1 MRKWIISAAALLLA
15 ALLLVLCTPLG
26 LPATAEL
33 EPVAAQKDS
42 DTLYLTENRTM
53 QSRIYTADEKGRV
66 REVYQEGRRGD
77 GLVTSITQLACGSD
91 GVYFIRQT
99 CREGSLA
106 SSDWQLCLLEEDGT
120 VTELGGGEDAL
131 QMRVTGLGV
140 SSGTIRVAG
149 VDSPGRAVVCALP
162 ESGGDWDI
170 QIVGDMGRVVA
181 AQPDGDALLVQ
192 LGEGGALRIS
202 SAGAATVLEAYPQIQ
217 FPGQISI
224 SFSARLACKW
234 DFLAAAV
241 IAVAVVLVL
250 ALAVRRSTQAKTLAL
265 RTACLTGVCLF
276 ITLLVVTAALVA
288 GTGGLRTGENMDGAV
303 SLTQSRA
310 RLLEQAGP
318 EAVLQED
325 FYGSVEAA
333 ALEQLMGTG
342 DELYAV
348 SGGEATVAL
357 SRQAVW
363 GSSAAENL
371 TGASL
376 ELMDQVLREESAGA
390 VTIRSGGRQIIVS
403 AAPVS
408 ANGVLVGVL
417 VSRTAAELSL
427 GDMVSLL
434 GVVGSLLGGLFLVS
448 LLLIYLFLRRT
459 TRPVAAI
466 TEQMK
471 AVSEGNLRPAPI
483 SKRRDELGELNRA
496 MQEMCMG
503 LSIRDY
509 EVDSVIQAYRRF
521 VPWGME
527 RLLDRASVMEV
538 SFRDARTLTG
548 SMGLFSV
555 NNRDRARQALED
567 EDYVQFVS
575 NCFRM
580 LRESAKAH
588 QGQMLAGSFELD
600 AAPVFYPED
609 TGSAVQAG
617 LDLMGELERQPAVQ
631 GWRPDYFLML
641 HYTSFLY
648 GIAGT
653 EDRVFP
659 LISSSEMEFL
669 GSFADRFRSAGVRMV
684 LTEDILNRLTIGCNT
699 RYIGYV
705 ASADGRHSFKLYEA
719 LDTYQ
724 DIERNL
730 RIRYDQRLQ
739 EGIRLFYHNDFYLAR
754 NLFSSLLKACPQD
767 GVVRWYLFACE
778 YFFNSDP
785 GQVDYRL
792 FGIDQ

>member
-1 MRKWIISAAALLLA
+1 MRKWIISAAVLLLA
-15 ALLLVLCTPLG
+15 ALLLVFCTPLG
-26 LPATAEL
+26 LPAADGL
-33 EPVAAQKDS
+33 EPTAAQKDS
-42 DTLYLTENRTM
+42 DTLYLAENRTLC
-53 QSRIYTADEKGRV
+53 SRIYTADETGRI
-66 REVYQEGRRGD
+66 RTVYQENRRGE
-77 GLVTSITQLACGSD
+77 GLVTAITQLASGGS
-91 GVYFIRQT
+91 GVYFVRQI
-99 CREGSLA
+99 CPEGSLE
-106 SSDWQLCLLEEDGT
+106 SNDWQLCLLRDDGT
-120 VTELGGGEDAL
+120 VTELGGGKNAL
-131 QMRVTGLGV
+131 LMRVTGLGV
-140 SSGTIRVAG
+140 SAGTIRVAG
-149 VDSPGRAVVCALP
+149 VDTLSRAVVCDLP
-162 ESGGDWDI
+162 ESGGEWSVQTIGD
-170 QIVGDMGRVVA
+170 VGLVLA
-181 AQPDGDALLVQ
+181 AQPDGDSLAIQ
-192 LGEGGALRIS
+192 LGEGSALRR
-202 SAGAATVLEAYPQIQ
+202 SAAGTTATLGAYPQAELPEQ
-217 FPGQISI
+217 LSLT
-224 SFSARLACKW
+224 FSARLSCKGNL
-234 DFLAAAV
+234 LAAAV
-241 IAVAVVLVL
+241 IVVAVIL
-250 ALAVRRSTQAKTLAL
+250 ALALVVRRSTRAKTLAL
-265 RTACLTGVCLF
+265 RTACLTGVCLL
-276 ITLLVVTAALVA
+276 ITLLVVTAALVV
-288 GTGGLRTGENMDGAV
+288 GTGGVRTGENMDGAV

-318 EAVLQED
+318 EAVLQDD
-325 FYGSVEAA
+325 FYGSAEAA
-333 ALEQLMGTG
+333 ALEQLMGSG

-357 SRQAVW
+357 SRQKVV
-363 GSSAAENL
+363 GSSAADHL
-371 TGASL
+371 TGDSL
-376 ELMDQVLREESAGA
+376 DLMNEVIRGKSAGA
-390 VTIRSGGRQIIVS
+390 VTLRTSGRQIIIS
-403 AAPVS
+403 AAPVN

-427 GDMVSLL
+427 GDMASLL
-434 GVVGSLLGGLFLVS
+434 GMVGSLLAGLFLAS

-466 TEQMK
+466 TQQMK

-538 SFRDARTLTG
+538 GFRDARTLTG

-555 NNRDRARQALED
+555 SNRDRARQALED

-575 NCFRM
+575 NCFRV
-580 LRESAKAH
+580 LRESARVH

>member
-33 EPVAAQKDS
+33 EPVAAQMDS

-466 TEQMK
+466 TE
-471 AVSEGNLRPAPI
+471 
-483 SKRRDELGELNRA
+483 
-496 MQEMCMG
+496 
-503 LSIRDY
+503 
-509 EVDSVIQAYRRF
+509 
-521 VPWGME
+521 
-527 RLLDRASVMEV
+527 
-538 SFRDARTLTG
+538 
-548 SMGLFSV
+548 
-555 NNRDRARQALED
+555 
-567 EDYVQFVS
+567 
-575 NCFRM
+575 
-580 LRESAKAH
+580 
-588 QGQMLAGSFELD
+588 
-600 AAPVFYPED
+600 
-609 TGSAVQAG
+609 
-617 LDLMGELERQPAVQ
+617 
-631 GWRPDYFLML
+631 
-641 HYTSFLY
+641 
-648 GIAGT
+648 
-653 EDRVFP
+653 
-659 LISSSEMEFL
+659 
-669 GSFADRFRSAGVRMV
+669 
-684 LTEDILNRLTIGCNT
+684 
-699 RYIGYV
+699 
-705 ASADGRHSFKLYEA
+705 
-719 LDTYQ
+719 
-724 DIERNL
+724 
-730 RIRYDQRLQ
+730 
-739 EGIRLFYHNDFYLAR
+739 
-754 NLFSSLLKACPQD
+754 
-767 GVVRWYLFACE
+767 
-778 YFFNSDP
+778 
-785 GQVDYRL
+785 
-792 FGIDQ
+792 